1 MNHALRLAC
10 VLSLTAFAGCGGG
23 GGGGG
28 GEKAS
33 KSAAPGAETP
43 APPAGG
49 TTTGGTPGAAGG
61 AHVTLTGKVNLAG
74 TAPQATPIKMAADP
88 VCVQKHANMPA
99 VSQEIVADAAG
110 MLQYVFVYVKS
121 GLEGQTFETPTTA
134 ITLDQNGCM
143 YSPHVFGVMVGQEL
157 KILNSDPTLHNIHAL
172 PKVEGNK
179 EFNLGMPRQGMTFSK
194 QFDKPEIMVHVK
206 CDVHPWMSA
215 YIGVL
220 DHPYYAV
227 TDANG
232 SFSIPDL
239 PPGTYTVEAWHEKFG
254 AQTQSVT
261 VGPAP
266 TAEVNFTF
274 QATGS

>member
-1 MNHALRLAC
+1 MNHAVRLAC
-10 VLSLTAFAGCGGG
+10 VLSLIVFAGCGGG
-23 GGGGG
+23 GGGGEQAG
-28 GEKAS
+28 KG
-33 KSAAPGAETP
+33 SAPAATPTP
-43 APPAGG
+43 APGGTAGG
-49 TTTGGTPGAAGG
+49 TSGAAGG

-74 TAPQATPIKMAADP
+74 AAPKATPIKMAADP
-88 VCVQKHANMPA
+88 VCVQKHADMPA
-99 VSQEIVADAAG
+99 VSQEIVANDTG

-121 GLEGQTFETPTTA
+121 GLEGQTFETPTTP

-143 YSPHVFGVMVGQEL
+143 YSPHVFGVMVKQEI

-172 PKVEGNK
+172 PKATGNK
-179 EFNLGMPRQGMTFSK
+179 EFNLGMPRQGMEFSK
-194 QFDKPEIMVHVK
+194 QFDTPEIMVHVK

-232 SFSIPDL
+232 AFSIPDL
-239 PPGTYTVEAWHEKFG
+239 PAGTYTIEAWHEKFG

-261 VGPAP
+261 VGEAP
-266 TAEVNFTF
+266 TAEVNFTY